1 MQQRYASGTV
11 GALIDTN
18 FVTPVTRQVLKERMA
33 LAEAKPCFFDSHAFD
48 TLSIV
53 CDRLMAQDSE
63 NRIVNVALSIDER
76 LKNKASDGWRYNN
89 MPSDEKMYLKG
100 IEGIEETSNLSFKK
114 PFSQLTILQQT
125 EILGAIQKGTA
136 EGATWKEME
145 SPLFFEELLTEVTEI
160 FFSYP
165 LVQEEIGFVGMADA
179 NGWVNI
185 GLNQRDGIEPEMII
199 SNTP

>member
-1 MQQRYASGTV
+1 MQQRYASGTI

-33 LAEAKPCFFDSHAFD
+33 LAEAKPCFFDSHEFD

-63 NRIVNVALSIDER
+63 NRIVNVALFIDER
-76 LKNKASDGWRYNN
+76 LKNKASDGWRYNK

-100 IEGIEETSNLSFKK
+100 INGIDETANMSFKK

-125 EILGAIQKGTA
+125 EILSAIQKGTA
-136 EGATWKEME
+136 GGDTWKEME

-185 GLNQRDGIEPEMII
+185 GLDERDGIEPEVII

>member
-33 LAEAKPCFFDSHAFD
+33 MAEAKPCFFDSPAFD
-48 TLSIV
+48 LLSIV

-63 NRIVNVALSIDER
+63 NRIVNVALFIDER
-76 LKNKASDGWRYNN
+76 LKNKTSDGWRYNT
-89 MPSDEKMYLKG
+89 MPPDEKMYLKG
-100 IEGIEETSNLSFKK
+100 INGIEETANLSFKK
-114 PFSQLTILQQT
+114 PFSQLTISQQT

-136 EGATWKEME
+136 EGAIWKEME

-185 GLNQRDGIEPEMII
+185 GLNGRDGIEPEVII

>member
-1 MQQRYASGTV
+1 MQQRYASGTI

-33 LAEAKPCFFDSHAFD
+33 LAEAKPCFFDSPAFN

-63 NRIVNVALSIDER
+63 NRIVNVALFIDER
-76 LKNKASDGWRYNN
+76 LRNKTSDGWRYNN

-114 PFSQLTILQQT
+114 PFSQLTTLQQT

-136 EGATWKEME
+136 EGAVWKEMK

-185 GLNQRDGIEPEMII
+185 GLNERDGIEPEVII